1 MDENTKKML
10 AGKPYSPMSDEL
22 IRWQQQAHNLNQ
34 QYNLTKSEDVKK
46 RAAII
51 DQLIPHHGKHVSF
64 AGPIHFDFGRFT
76 TIGEGTFANFNL
88 TVLDSCPVTI
98 GANCMLGPNLT
109 LATAKHPLLADQRT
123 PHVGPDSKIQM
134 AAYAAPITIGD
145 NVWFGANVTVLP
157 GVTIGDNA
165 VIGAGAVVSRDIPA
179 DSVAVGV
186 PAKAI
191 RKITEADRLSDW
203 PY

>member
-1 MDENTKKML
+1 MEENTKNML
-10 AGKPYSPMSDEL
+10 AGKPYNPRSKEL
-22 IRWQQQAHNLNQ
+22 LAWQQQAHQLNNR
-34 QYNLTKSEDVKK
+34 YNQTSEKDAKE
-46 RAAII
+46 RATII
-51 DQLIPHHGKHVSF
+51 DQLLPNHAKHVAF
-64 AGPIHFDFGRFT
+64 AGPIHFDYGRFT
-76 TIGEGTFANFNL
+76 TISEGTFANFNL

-98 GANCMLGPNLT
+98 GARCMLGPNLT
-109 LATAKHPLLADQRT
+109 LATAKHPLLADQRN
-123 PHVGPDSKIQM
+123 PHVGPDGQIQM

-165 VIGAGAVVSRDIPA
+165 VTGAGAVVSRDITA
-179 DSVAVGV
+179 NSVAVGV

-191 RKITEADRLSDW
+191 RQTTEADRLTDW